1 MAIGQFML
9 TRAVHLSGLLML
21 LVSGLSA
28 SARAQEFGDID
39 TFGLG
44 GSAAFGEPVEF
55 SASYEVNEGD
65 RNGVLKVTATMSD
78 PWHIYSVTQ
87 ADGGPLKTEIEAKGN
102 QFKFTGPFQSDK
114 PPKVTTSD
122 QYKGISIEEHFEK
135 VTWTAPIEL
144 AEGIDPNSTQLVVL
158 INGQTCIEGGSCK
171 PISDEEVEAKFVGYI
186 KAAAAAEE
194 GPFRDKSSHV
204 SWTVE
209 LKPATLPPG
218 GKGEI
223 VITGT
228 PDDAYHLYAVDLESK
243 ETNFRTLL
251 VLDQKGDLKV
261 SKPTATPEAVTEVL
275 VPNTPP
281 VSFHKGEVKW
291 TIPFEVPG
299 NAVEG
304 KRIIK
309 GMVGYQACDDKSC
322 DQPLGFSF
330 SGELVIGSNNGGGA
344 AAKLALAKVKFKEVA
359 GHEQRL
365 EWFKSAAVIG
375 SPADKV
381 PADKADQGKT
391 EVVVAAPLSLVSW
404 LTYVGFAL
412 AGGFI
417 LNFMPCV
424 LPVIGLK
431 IMGFATKGKQDV
443 HRIEV
448 LDLWFIVGIMSVLW
462 ALAAI
467 TIGANLASAQFNW
480 GEQFT
485 LTEFKVTITVIVFA
499 MALSFLGVWEI
510 PIPGFAQTKKS
521 GELMQQE
528 GAVGAFFKGFFTTLL
543 ATPCSGPGLG
553 VVFGAC
559 IGQPWWVVLSLFTAI
574 GIGLAFPYIVLAIN
588 PRLLFWLPKPG
599 EWMNTLKEVMAFPLL
614 FTVVFMV
621 STVNR
626 DYRIATLA
634 LLMVVWFACWLIG
647 KVPSWAE
654 SVKKV
659 QVWGIS
665 LTLIAVFSY
674 FCFTYLGPIDKR
686 IPWQPFTEAKLAQ
699 LRSEGK
705 TVMIDFTADW
715 CLTCKL
721 NLATAI
727 ETENVALL
735 IKENKVVPLLA
746 DWTDPSDEIKNKL
759 AELRSASIPVLAIYP
774 PNSEPIVLRDS
785 LLESTVLK
793 ALYDAGPSSN
803 EKSNGKEN
811 SVAKEG
817 EFEVTPAKL

>member
-1 MAIGQFML
+1 MSVGQFMVARTFHVIVAAL
-9 TRAVHLSGLLML
+9 L
-21 LVSGLSA
+21 LVSGITRNVNS
-28 SARAQEFGDID
+28 QDFGD
-39 TFGLG
+39 FGNFAIPG
-44 GSAAFGEPVEF
+44 ADSGEPVEF
-55 SASYEVNEGD
+55 AASFEVTEGTRD
-65 RNGVLKVTATMSD
+65 GVLKVTATLSD
-78 PWHIYSVTQ
+78 PWYIYSVTQ
-87 ADGGPLKTEIEAKGN
+87 QPGGPLKTEIEVKGD
-102 QFKFTGPFQSDK
+102 QCKLTGPFQSDK
-114 PPKVTTSD
+114 APKVVTSEVF
-122 QYKGISIEEHFEK
+122 KGIPIEEHFGK
-135 VTWTAPIEL
+135 VTWTAPIQL
-144 AEGIDPNSTQLVVL
+144 AEGVDAKSLKLVVV
-158 INGQTCIEGGSCK
+158 INGQTCIENGSCK
-171 PISDEEVEAKFVGYI
+171 PISDEEVEASFTGYV
-186 KAAAAAEE
+186 KGVAPANDAAY
-194 GPFRDKSSHV
+194 RDEDGHV

-209 LKPATLPPG
+209 IKPATLPPG

-223 VITGT
+223 VVTGT
-228 PDDAYHLYAVDLESK
+228 PDGAYHLYPVDVENE
-243 ETNFRTLL
+243 ETNFKTLL
-251 VLDQKGDLKV
+251 VLEQKGDLRV
-261 SKPTATPEAVTEVL
+261 SKPNATPAPVQEEL
-275 VPNTPP
+275 VKGTPP
-281 VSFHKGEVKW
+281 ITFHKGEVKW

-299 NAVEG
+299 DAVEG

-309 GMVGYQACDDKSC
+309 GLVGFQACDDKSC

-330 SGELVIGSNNGGGA
+330 SGELVINSNSGGGA
-344 AAKLALAKVKFKEVA
+344 NGKFALAKVKFKEVA
-359 GHEQRL
+359 DHPQRL
-365 EWFKSAAVIG
+365 EWFKAAAVVAKPEAKSG
-375 SPADKV
+375 T
-381 PADKADQGKT
+381 GEL
-391 EVVVAAPLSLVSW
+391 EVVQAAPLSFVSW

-448 LDLWFIVGIMSVLW
+448 LDFWFIFGIMSVLW

-485 LTEFKVTITVIVFA
+485 LTEFKVAITVIVFA

-528 GAVGAFFKGFFTTLL
+528 GPIGAFFKGFFTTLL

-588 PRLLFWLPKPG
+588 PKLLFWLPKPG

-614 FTVVFMV
+614 FTVVFLV

-647 KVPSWAE
+647 KVPAWSSLGA
-654 SVKKV
+654 KA
-659 QVWGIS
+659 QAWGVS
-665 LTLIAVFSY
+665 LCLIGMSSY
-674 FCFTYLGPIDKR
+674 FTFTFLGPIDKR
-686 IPWQPFTEAKLAQ
+686 IEWQPFSEAKLAQ

-721 NLATAI
+721 NLASAI
-727 ETENVALL
+727 ETERVAAL

-746 DWTDPSDEIKNKL
+746 DWTDPSDEIKKKL
-759 AELRSASIPVLAIYP
+759 AELKSASIPVLAIYP
-774 PNSEPIVLRDS
+774 PNAEPIVLRDS
-785 LLESTVLK
+785 LLESTVIT
-793 ALYDAGPSSN
+793 ALEKAGPSSGSASSAKASTATK
-803 EKSNGKEN
+803 EKA
-811 SVAKEG
+811 VD
-817 EFEVTPAKL
+817 VTPTKL